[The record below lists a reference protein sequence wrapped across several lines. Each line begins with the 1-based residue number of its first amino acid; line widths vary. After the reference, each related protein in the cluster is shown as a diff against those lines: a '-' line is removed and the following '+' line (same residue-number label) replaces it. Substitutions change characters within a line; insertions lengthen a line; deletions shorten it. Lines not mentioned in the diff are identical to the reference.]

1 MEAAERATS
10 HDLACW
16 EPYRFLGCEA
26 MCVTKPYQFIRFGAM
41 DVTRPTPAYRA
52 PNLVVARGRF
62 GPALARK
69 RMSSH
74 QELKGSRGGCLA
86 KCFLEAW
93 GTKAKKPTPFNDNY
107 GFSALPPKAARPTNH
122 NFPERFCG
130 LGTPGLL
137 RFDFVFM
144 FILLVFPLTCR
155 THVLSGECPS

>member
-1 MEAAERATS
+1 
-10 HDLACW
+10 
-16 EPYRFLGCEA
+16 
-26 MCVTKPYQFIRFGAM
+26 
-41 DVTRPTPAYRA
+41 
-52 PNLVVARGRF
+52 
-62 GPALARK
+62 
-69 RMSSH
+69 MSSH

-137 RFDFVFM
+137 RFDFVFI